1 MVCPCVRVLVCV
13 CGTPL
18 CSCLCIGMSEPSGVE
33 MYNCTTADTALDFDL
48 KPLSKGFLIPVL
60 GKCLQSGL
68 LQSLQQRCGQF
79 ALEHFANHNHT
90 YVISSTM
97 HLYTHR
103 GFQ

>member
-1 MVCPCVRVLVCV
+1 MHQQMF
-13 CGTPL
+13 
-18 CSCLCIGMSEPSGVE
+18 CLTAHSVAGVE
-33 MYNCTTADTALDFDL
+33 QMYNCTTADTALEFDL

-79 ALEHFANHNHT
+79 ALEHFTNHNHT

-97 HLYTHR
+97 HLYTH
-103 GFQ
+103 